1 MAAPRK
7 PPPPPPQQPSA
18 SPPQPPTGARRPPPQ
33 PPAAAQAHA
42 AQAHAAQAFQPSP
55 APALDRRKIGE
66 LLLEA
71 GVVTPEQLNEALA
84 AQHLEDER
92 VGETLVRLEH
102 CSEADIAR
110 ALAQQFGLPVRLG
123 VEESELDDELV
134 EQLPIGYARG
144 NLVLP
149 MRFDED
155 DDLLEVLAADPLRLD
170 ELDDLS
176 TVYDAEL
183 DIILTSRTELLELIN
198 KTYSKRTKDVDLEK
212 KEDDFDEEDED
223 ILHASAEDAP
233 IIRFVNSL
241 IFNASKVKAS
251 DIHIEPGD
259 KEVVVRYRVDGVLKE
274 VRRAPK
280 GHLSSIIA
288 RVKIMAGLNIAEKR
302 LPQDGRIRRKIA
314 GKEVDMRV
322 ATAPVSH
329 GERITIR
336 LLDKSAVMLDLDSIG
351 IAPDHLRVVRETI
364 NRPHGIFLVTG
375 PTGSGKT
382 TTLYSALSE
391 INTPDLNILT
401 VEDPVEFQLQ
411 GISQVQV
418 NAKINLTFAAGL
430 RSFLRHDP
438 DVIMVG
444 EIRDRETAE
453 IAIQASLTGHLVL
466 STIHTNDAA
475 TGITRLVDMGVQP
488 FLVAS
493 SLVALQAQRLI
504 RRVCPHC
511 ARAQAPDPK
520 ELEELGIIPE
530 AFFAGEQC
538 LKVPIRDEHDQVMP
552 LSAPPGYQLPPPG
565 KLWVA
570 EGCDKCNHTGY
581 RGRTGVYEVLA
592 VTEEIRRLATRNASG
607 AEIKRAAIEQG
618 LRTLRDDGAHKVLCG
633 LSTVDEVMRVTA
645 EEA

>member
-1 MAAPRK
+1 MSTTRQG
-7 PPPPPPQQPSA
+7 PPPPPPRRL
-18 SPPQPPTGARRPPPQ
+18 PPQPPRPVAGPPVGSVPASASTSSAVIATEPALNLERRP
-33 PPAAAQAHA
+33 
-42 AQAHAAQAFQPSP
+42 
-55 APALDRRKIGE
+55 IGE

-71 GVVTPEQLNEALA
+71 GAITPEQLNEALQ
-84 AQHLEDER
+84 AQHLEGER
-92 VGETLVRLEH
+92 VGETLVRLEY
-102 CSEADIAR
+102 CDDLAIAR
-110 ALAQQFGLPVRLG
+110 ALAKQFGLPV
-123 VEESELDDELV
+123 VEEVAEADIQDDLV
-134 EQLPIGYARG
+134 EQLPISYARG

-149 MRFDED
+149 WRLDRDED
-155 DDLLEVLAADPLRLD
+155 VLEVLAADPLRLD

-176 TVYDAEL
+176 TVYDAEVEVT
-183 DIILTSRTELLELIN
+183 LTGRAHVLELIN
-198 KTYSKRTKDVDLEK
+198 KTYSKRTKDVDLEQ
-212 KEDDFDEEDED
+212 KEDEFGEEDED

-241 IFNASKVKAS
+241 IFNASKSKAS

-280 GHLSSIIA
+280 GHLSSIVA

-336 LLDKSAVMLDLDSIG
+336 LLDKSAVMLDLDTIG

-364 NRPHGIFLVTG
+364 HRPHGIFLVTG

-382 TTLYSALSE
+382 TTLYSGLSE

-401 VEDPVEFQLQ
+401 VEDPVEFQLE

-418 NAKINLTFAAGL
+418 NSKINLTFATGL

-444 EIRDRETAE
+444 EIRDIETAE

-504 RRVCPHC
+504 RRVCPQC
-511 ARAQAPDPK
+511 ARPQAPDPK
-520 ELEELGIIPE
+520 ELDDMGINPQ
-530 AFFAGEQC
+530 AFFAGEPC
-538 LKVPIRDEHDQVMP
+538 LRVPVRDEDGTVLP
-552 LSAPPGYQLPPPG
+552 VLAPEGYELPPVG
-565 KLWVA
+565 TLWAA
-570 EGCDKCNHTGY
+570 EGCNKCNGTGY
-581 RGRTGVYEVLA
+581 RGRTGVYEVLP
-592 VTEEIRRLATRNASG
+592 VTEEVRRLAIRNASG
-607 AEIKRAAIEQG
+607 AEIKRAAVEQG
-618 LRTLRDDGAHKVLCG
+618 LRTLRDDGAHKVLSG
-633 LSTVDEVMRVTA
+633 MSTIEEVMRVTA

>member
-1 MAAPRK
+1 MSEPNPPARRG
-7 PPPPPPQQPSA
+7 PPPPPPRHPVQS
-18 SPPQPPTGARRPPPQ
+18 SPVQADAGTGAPPPAPPPGSGPAQQAAAPPRFQLERRP
-33 PPAAAQAHA
+33 
-42 AQAHAAQAFQPSP
+42 
-55 APALDRRKIGE
+55 IGE
-66 LLLEA
+66 ILLEA
-71 GVVTPEQLNEALA
+71 GVIRPEHLAEALS

-92 VGETLVRLEH
+92 VGETLVRLGH
-102 CSEADIAR
+102 CTELDVTK
-110 ALAQQFGLPVRLG
+110 ALARQFGLPIN
-123 VEESELDDELV
+123 SELSDEDVDDSLIER
-134 EQLPIGYARG
+134 LPIGYARG

-149 MRFDED
+149 FRLDRAD
-155 DDLLEVLAADPLRLD
+155 DRLEVLAADPLKLD
-170 ELDDLS
+170 EIDDLS
-176 TVYDAEL
+176 TVYDAEVEVW
-183 DIILTSRTELLELIN
+183 LTSQTRVLELIN

-212 KEDDFDEEDED
+212 KADDYGEEDED

-241 IFNASKVKAS
+241 IFNASKAKAS

-259 KEVVVRYRVDGVLKE
+259 KEIVVRYRVDGVLKE

-280 GHLSSIIA
+280 GHMSSIIA

-322 ATAPVSH
+322 ASAPVSH

-351 IAPDHLRVVRETI
+351 IAKDHLRVVRETI
-364 NRPHGIFLVTG
+364 HRPHGIFLVTG

-401 VEDPVEFQLQ
+401 VEDPVEFQLE

-418 NAKINLTFAAGL
+418 NSKIDLTFARGL

-444 EIRDRETAE
+444 EIRDIETAE

-504 RRVCPHC
+504 RRVCPLC
-511 ARAQAPDPK
+511 CKAAAPDPK
-520 ELEELGIIPE
+520 QLEMMGVIPE
-530 AFFAGEQC
+530 AFFAGEPS
-538 LKVPIRDEHDQVMP
+538 LRVPVRDEHGTP
-552 LSAPPGYQLPPPG
+552 IEITAPEGYRLPPTG
-565 KLWVA
+565 QLWTAV
-570 EGCDKCNHTGY
+570 GCEKCNESGY
-581 RGRTGVYEVLA
+581 RGRTGVYEVLS
-592 VTEEIRRLATRNASG
+592 VTEEIRRMAIRNASG
-607 AEIKRAAIEQG
+607 AEIKRAAIAQG
-618 LRTLRDDGAHKVLCG
+618 LRTLRDDGAHKVLSG
-633 LSTVDEVMRVTA
+633 LSTIDEVLRVTA

>member
-1 MAAPRK
+1 MVGAAAVRV
-7 PPPPPPQQPSA
+7 QLE
-18 SPPQPPTGARRPPPQ
+18 RRP
-33 PPAAAQAHA
+33 
-42 AQAHAAQAFQPSP
+42 
-55 APALDRRKIGE
+55 IGE

-71 GVVTPEQLNEALA
+71 NAVTAEQLAEALS
-84 AQHLEDER
+84 AQHLENER
-92 VGETLVRLEH
+92 VGETLVRLQY
-102 CSEADIAR
+102 CSDWDVCV
-110 ALAQQFGLPVRLG
+110 ALGKQFGLPVREHVG
-123 VEESELDDELV
+123 DDQIQDALV
-134 EQLPIGYARG
+134 EALPIGYAR
-144 NLVLP
+144 NNMVLP
-149 MRFDED
+149 WRLEREED
-155 DDLLEVLAADPLRLD
+155 RLEVFAADPLKLD
-170 ELDDLS
+170 ALDDLAS
-176 TVYDAEL
+176 VYDAEVEVTL
-183 DIILTSRTELLELIN
+183 VSRALALELIN
-198 KTYSKRTKDVDLEK
+198 KTYAKRTKDVDLEK
-212 KEDDFDEEDED
+212 KVDEYGEEDED

-241 IFNASKVKAS
+241 IFNAAKAKAS
-251 DIHIEPGD
+251 DIHVEPGD
-259 KEVVVRYRVDGVLKE
+259 KEIVVRYRVDGVLKE

-280 GHLSSIIA
+280 GHLPSIIA

-322 ATAPVSH
+322 ATAPVAH

-351 IAPDHLRVVRETI
+351 IAPDHLRIVRETI
-364 NRPHGIFLVTG
+364 HRPHGIFLVTG

-401 VEDPVEFQLQ
+401 IEDPIEFQLA

-418 NAKINLTFAAGL
+418 NSKIELTFANGL

-444 EIRDRETAE
+444 EIRDVETAE
-453 IAIQASLTGHLVL
+453 IAIQASLTGHFVL

-511 ARAQAPDPK
+511 CTPARPDPK
-520 ELEELGIIPE
+520 ELEDMGMIPA
-530 AFFAGEQC
+530 AFFAGEPC
-538 LKVPIRDEHDQVMP
+538 LKVPVRDAKGELIPIVSP
-552 LSAPPGYQLPPPG
+552 KGYELPPLG
-565 KLWVA
+565 MLWQAV
-570 EGCDKCNHTGY
+570 GCDRCNGTGY
-581 RGRTGVYEVLA
+581 RGRTGVYEVLRI
-592 VTEEIRRLATRNASG
+592 TEEIRRLAIRNASS
-607 AEIKRAAIEQG
+607 AEIKRAAQDQG
-618 LRTLRDDGAHKVLCG
+618 LRTLRDDGAHKVLSG
-633 LSTVDEVMRVTA
+633 VTTIEEVMRVTA
-645 EEA
+645 EEG

>member
-1 MAAPRK
+1 M
-7 PPPPPPQQPSA
+7 S
-18 SPPQPPTGARRPPPQ
+18 
-33 PPAAAQAHA
+33 
-42 AQAHAAQAFQPSP
+42 
-55 APALDRRKIGE
+55 
-66 LLLEA
+66 
-71 GVVTPEQLNEALA
+71 PEQLSEALA

-92 VGETLVRLEH
+92 VGVTLVRLEY
-102 CSEADIAR
+102 CSEQAIAS
-110 ALAQQFGLPVRLG
+110 ALARQFGLNV
-123 VEESELDDELV
+123 VEKVAESDIQDELV

-149 MRFDED
+149 WHLDPEE
-155 DDLLEVLAADPLRLD
+155 DLLVVLAADPLKLD

-176 TVYDAEL
+176 TVYDAE
-183 DIILTSRTELLELIN
+183 IEVVLTTRTRVLELIN
-198 KTYSKRTKDVDLEK
+198 KTYSKRTKDVDLEQ
-212 KEDDFDEEDED
+212 KEDNFDEEDED

-241 IFNASKVKAS
+241 IFNASKAKAS
-251 DIHIEPGD
+251 DIHIEPAD

-280 GHLSSIIA
+280 GHLSSIVA

-351 IAPDHLRVVRETI
+351 IAPDHLRVVKETVH
-364 NRPHGIFLVTG
+364 RPHGIFLVTG

-382 TTLYSALSE
+382 TTLYSGLSE

-401 VEDPVEFQLQ
+401 IEDPVEFQLE

-418 NAKINLTFAAGL
+418 NSKIGLSFATGL

-444 EIRDRETAE
+444 EIRDIETAE

-493 SLVALQAQRLI
+493 SLVAIQAQRLI
-504 RRVCPHC
+504 RRVCPRC
-511 ARAQAPDPK
+511 AVATTPDPK
-520 ELEELGIIPE
+520 ELSDMGIIPE

-538 LKVPIRDEHDQVMP
+538 LQVPVRNEEGDVIP
-552 LSAPPGYQLPPPG
+552 LSAPSGYSLPPLG
-565 KLWVA
+565 KLWEAV
-570 EGCDKCNHTGY
+570 GCDKCSNTGY
-581 RGRTGVYEVLA
+581 RGRTGVYEVLLI
-592 VTEEIRRLATRNASG
+592 TEEIRRLAIRNASS
-607 AEIKRAAIEQG
+607 AEIKRAGQEQG
-618 LRTLRDDGAHKVLCG
+618 LRTLRDDGAHKVLSG
-633 LSTVDEVMRVTA
+633 VSTIEEVMRVTA
-645 EEA
+645 EES

>member
-1 MAAPRK
+1 MPSMPATPAVSALPGTPAMAALPL
-7 PPPPPPQQPSA
+7 PVNAPVEQPAGPSY
-18 SPPQPPTGARRPPPQ
+18 GLERR
-33 PPAAAQAHA
+33 
-42 AQAHAAQAFQPSP
+42 
-55 APALDRRKIGE
+55 LLGE
-66 LLLEA
+66 LLLEQ
-71 GVVTPEQLNEALA
+71 GTITPEQLAEALA
-84 AQHLEDER
+84 AQHLDNER
-92 VGETLVRLEH
+92 VGETLVRLDH
-102 CSEADIAR
+102 CQEADITR
-110 ALAQQFGLPVRLG
+110 ALGRQFALPLRLDL
-123 VEESELDDELV
+123 EDDEIQDKLV

-149 MRFDED
+149 WRLDRDED
-155 DDLLEVLAADPLRLD
+155 RLDVLAADPLKLD
-170 ELDDLS
+170 EIDDLS
-176 TVYDAEL
+176 SVYDAEVEVW
-183 DIILTSRTELLELIN
+183 LTTKTRVLELIN
-198 KTYSKRTKDVDLEK
+198 KTYSKQTKDVDLEK
-212 KEDDFDEEDED
+212 KDHEYEEEDED
-223 ILHASAEDAP
+223 ILHAAAEDAP

-241 IFNASKVKAS
+241 IFNAAKVKAS

-259 KEVVVRYRVDGVLKE
+259 KEIVVRYRVDGVLKE

-280 GHLSSIIA
+280 GHLPSIIA

-322 ATAPVSH
+322 ATAPVAH

-336 LLDKSAVMLDLDSIG
+336 LLDKSATSLDLDSIG

-364 NRPHGIFLVTG
+364 HRPHGIFLVTG

-401 VEDPVEFQLQ
+401 VEDPIEFQLE

-418 NAKINLTFAAGL
+418 NSKIELTFARGL
-430 RSFLRHDP
+430 RAFLRHDP

-444 EIRDRETAE
+444 EIRDFETAE

-493 SLVALQAQRLI
+493 SLIALQAQRLI

-511 ARAQAPDPK
+511 CKAVSPDPK
-520 ELEELGIIPE
+520 ELEEIGIIPA
-530 AFFAGEQC
+530 AFFAGEPC
-538 LKVPIRDEHDQVMP
+538 LVVPVRDANGTPMP
-552 LSAPPGYQLPPPG
+552 VTAPNGYRLPPLG
-565 KLWVA
+565 MLWA
-570 EGCDKCNHTGY
+570 PQGCDKCNDTGY
-581 RGRTGVYEVLA
+581 KGRTGVYEVLP
-592 VTEEIRRLATRNASG
+592 VTEEIRRLAIRNASS
-607 AEIKRAAIEQG
+607 AEIKQAAIAAG
-618 LRTLRDDGAHKVLCG
+618 LRTLRDDGAQKVLSG
-633 LSTVDEVMRVTA
+633 LTTIEEVMRVTA
-645 EEA
+645 EEV